1 VQLQRFHLSPTLSVK
16 ERELELMTEI
26 TPSLLALQLMTGIA
40 LGAVYALL
48 ALGLSL
54 IFGMLTVVNF
64 AHGAFFMVGAFLG
77 VYFLGLTGNFWFSLI
92 LTPLAVGAI
101 GLVTERFLVRPLYGR
116 GIDYPLLLTFGLS
129 YVMVEATRV
138 AFGIEGVPSSTP
150 AELRGA
156 VDLGFG
162 FFPKYR
168 LFLIGATALVVVALW
183 LFIEKTRFGL
193 IIRAGSRDAEIV
205 RVLGIDISRVWL
217 LVFGIGT
224 AIAGLSG
231 VLAAPT
237 RAVNPEM
244 GISVLAESFVVTVVG
259 GMGSLPGAVVAGLL
273 VGIVFSMTSLF
284 APDLA
289 ELSIFVLM
297 AVVLLIRPQGLF
309 GKPGA
314 MG

>member
-1 VQLQRFHLSPTLSVK
+1 MGDITLN
-16 ERELELMTEI
+16 LFL
-26 TPSLLALQLMTGIA
+26 LQLVTGVA

-48 ALGLSL
+48 AVGLSL

-77 VYFLGLTGNFWFSLI
+77 VYFLGLTGSFWFSLL
-92 LTPLAVGAI
+92 LTPLVTAAVGLLA
-101 GLVTERFLVRPLYGR
+101 ERFLVRPLYGR

-129 YVMVEATRV
+129 YVMVEAMRV
-138 AFGIEGVPSSTP
+138 LFGIEGLPTSTP
-150 AELRGA
+150 AALRGA
-156 VDLGFG
+156 VNLGFG
-162 FFPKYR
+162 HFPLYR
-168 LFLIGATALVVVALW
+168 LFLIGATAAIVLALW
-183 LFIEKTRFGL
+183 LFIEKTRYGL
-193 IIRAGSRDAEIV
+193 IIRAGSRDSEIV

-231 VLAAPT
+231 ALAAPT

-244 GISVLAESFVVTVVG
+244 GIPVLAESFVVTVVG

-273 VGIVFSMTSLF
+273 VGVVFSLTSLF

-297 AVVLLIRPQGLF
+297 ALVLLIRPQGFF
-309 GKPGA
+309 GKAGL
-314 MG
+314 MS

>member
-1 VQLQRFHLSPTLSVK
+1 
-16 ERELELMTEI
+16 MGEI
-26 TPSLLALQLMTGIA
+26 TPSLLMLQLMTGIG

-54 IFGMLTVVNF
+54 IFGMLNVVNF
-64 AHGAFFMVGAFLG
+64 AHGAFFMVGAFMG
-77 VYFLGLTGNFWFSLI
+77 VYFLALTGNFWFSLV
-92 LTPLAVGAI
+92 LTPLAVGAF
-101 GLVTERFLVRPLYGR
+101 GLLAERFLVRPLYGR

-129 YVMVEATRV
+129 YVMVEAIRIT
-138 AFGIEGVPSSTP
+138 FGIEGVSTSTP

-156 VDLGFG
+156 VNLGFG
-162 FFPKYR
+162 HFPLYR
-168 LFLIGATALVVVALW
+168 LFLIGATAVVVLGLW
-183 LFIEKTRFGL
+183 LFIEKTRYGL
-193 IIRAGSRDAEIV
+193 IIRAGSRDPEIV
-205 RVLGIDISRVWL
+205 RVLGIDIARVWL

-273 VGIVFSMTSLF
+273 VGIVYSMTSLF
-284 APDLA
+284 MPELA

-309 GKPGA
+309 GKAGQ

>member
-1 VQLQRFHLSPTLSVK
+1 
-16 ERELELMTEI
+16 MGDI
-26 TPSLLALQLMTGIA
+26 TPQLLALQLVTGVA

-48 ALGLSL
+48 AIGLSL

-77 VYFLGLTGNFWFSLI
+77 VYFLQLTGNFWFSL
-92 LTPLAVGAI
+92 LLVPLAVGAL
-101 GLVTERFLVRPLYGR
+101 GLVVERVLVRPLYGR
-116 GIDYPLLLTFGLS
+116 GIDYPLLLTFGLG
-129 YVMVEATRV
+129 YVLIDAMRFF
-138 AFGIEGVPSSTP
+138 FGIEGLPSRTP
-150 AELRGA
+150 PELRGA
-156 VDLGFG
+156 TNLGFG
-162 FFPKYR
+162 YFPTYR
-168 LFLIGATALVVVALW
+168 LFLIAATALIIGALW
-183 LFIEKTRFGL
+183 LFIEKTRYGL
-193 IIRAGSRDAEIV
+193 IIRAGARDPEIV
-205 RVLGIDISRVWL
+205 RVLGIDVSKVWL

-231 VLAAPT
+231 ALAAPT

-244 GISVLAESFVVTVVG
+244 GITILAESFVVTVVG

-284 APDLA
+284 APAYA

-297 AVVLLIRPQGLF
+297 AVVLLVRPQGLF
-309 GKPGA
+309 GKAGH

>member
-1 VQLQRFHLSPTLSVK
+1 
-16 ERELELMTEI
+16 MEI
-26 TPSLLALQLMTGIA
+26 TPSLIALQLVTGIA

-48 ALGLSL
+48 AVGLSL

-64 AHGAFFMVGAFLG
+64 AHGAFFMVGAFVGL
-77 VYFLGLTGNFWFSLI
+77 YFLGLTGNFWFSLV
-92 LTPLAVGAI
+92 LTPLVVG
-101 GLVTERFLVRPLYGR
+101 GLGLLTERFLVRPLYGR

-129 YVMVEATRV
+129 WVLIEAMRV
-138 AFGIEGVPSSTP
+138 IFGIEGLPSSTP
-150 AELRGA
+150 AVLRGS

-168 LFLIGATALVVVALW
+168 LFLIFATAVVVLALW
-183 LFIEKTRFGL
+183 LFLEKTRYGL
-193 IIRAGSRDAEIV
+193 IVRAGSRDGEICK
-205 RVLGIDISRVWL
+205 VLGIDIARVWL
-217 LVFGIGT
+217 VVFGIGT

-244 GISVLAESFVVTVVG
+244 GIPVLAESFVVTVVG

-273 VGIVFSMTSLF
+273 VGVVFSLTSLF

-297 AVVLLIRPQGLF
+297 ALVLLVRPQGFF
-309 GKPGA
+309 GKAGL
-314 MG
+314 MS

>member
-1 VQLQRFHLSPTLSVK
+1 MADITPQLLAVQLV
-16 ERELELMTEI
+16 
-26 TPSLLALQLMTGIA
+26 AGIA

-48 ALGLSL
+48 AMGLSL

-77 VYFLGLTGNFWFSLI
+77 VYFLGLTGNFWFSLA
-92 LTPLAVGAI
+92 LVPLATGLI

-129 YVMVEATRV
+129 YVLVDAMRF
-138 AFGIEGVPSSTP
+138 AFGIEGLPSSTP

-156 VDLGFG
+156 TNLGFG
-162 FFPKYR
+162 YFPTYR
-168 LFLIGATALVVVALW
+168 LFLIGATALVIAALW
-183 LFIEKTRFGL
+183 LFIEKTRYGL
-193 IIRAGSRDAEIV
+193 IIRAGARDPEIV
-205 RVLGIDISRVWL
+205 KVLGIDVARVWL
-217 LVFGIGT
+217 LVFCIGT
-224 AIAGLSG
+224 AIAGLAG
-231 VLAAPT
+231 ALAAPT

-244 GISVLAESFVVTVVG
+244 GITVLAESFVVTVVG

-273 VGIVFSMTSLF
+273 VGIVFSFTSLL
-284 APDLA
+284 APEFA

-297 AVVLLIRPQGLF
+297 ALVLLVRPQGFF
-309 GKPGA
+309 GKAGL

>member
-1 VQLQRFHLSPTLSVK
+1 VDQ
-16 ERELELMTEI
+16 I
-26 TPSLLALQLMTGIA
+26 TPSLIALQLVTGLA

-48 ALGLSL
+48 AVGLSL

-77 VYFLGLTGNFWFSLI
+77 VYFQALTGSFVLSLVV
-92 LTPLAVGAI
+92 TPLVVGGI
-101 GLVTERFLVRPLYGR
+101 GLLAERFLVRPLYGR

-129 YVMVEATRV
+129 YVLIEGVRMV
-138 AFGIEGVPSSTP
+138 FGIEGVPSSTP
-150 AELRGA
+150 AALRGA

-162 FFPKYR
+162 HFPLYR
-168 LFLIGATALVVVALW
+168 LFLIAATAVVVAVLW

-193 IIRAGSRDAEIV
+193 IIRAGSRDPEIV
-205 RVLGIDISRVWL
+205 RVLGIDVSRVWW

-224 AIAGLSG
+224 GIAGISG
-231 VLAAPT
+231 ALAAPT
-237 RAVNPEM
+237 RAVNAEM
-244 GISVLAESFVVTVVG
+244 GITVLAESFVVTVVG

-273 VGIVFSMTSLF
+273 VGMVFSLTSLL

-297 AVVLLIRPQGLF
+297 AIVLLVRPQGLF
-309 GKPGA
+309 GKAGL
-314 MG
+314 MS

>member
-1 VQLQRFHLSPTLSVK
+1 VLEITLS
-16 ERELELMTEI
+16 LFM
-26 TPSLLALQLMTGIA
+26 LQLMTGIA

-48 ALGLSL
+48 AIGLSL

-77 VYFLGLTGNFWFSLI
+77 VYFLGLTGNFWLSLVI
-92 LTPLAVGAI
+92 APLVVGVI
-101 GLVTERFLVRPLYGR
+101 GLLAERFLVRPLYGR

-129 YVMVEATRV
+129 YVLIDVVRAV
-138 AFGIEGVPSSTP
+138 FGIEGLPSSTP
-150 AELRGA
+150 ASLRGA

-162 FFPKYR
+162 HFPLYR
-168 LFLIGATALVVVALW
+168 LFLIGATAVVVLALW
-183 LFIEKTRFGL
+183 LFLEKTRYGL
-193 IIRAGSRDAEIV
+193 IIRAGSRDTEIV
-205 RVLGIDISRVWL
+205 RVLGVDIAKVWW
-217 LVFGIGT
+217 LVFGLGT

-244 GISVLAESFVVTVVG
+244 GIHVLAEAFVVTVVG

-273 VGIVFSMTSLF
+273 VGIVFSMTALV
-284 APDLA
+284 APAYA
-289 ELSIFVLM
+289 EMSIFVLM
-297 AVVLLIRPQGLF
+297 ALVLLVRPQGFF

-314 MG
+314 LG